1 MFKQF
6 YGMSFN
12 PFDKGL
18 QEKDAY
24 LSKDLKE
31 MISRLEYLDKTRGIG
46 VFTATSG
53 SGKTFALRCFNKK
66 LNANLTKVIY
76 LSFSTITTTEFYRQ
90 LSLSLGL
97 EASAKKSDMFK
108 NIQEYMDNM
117 LNDKRIHYIIA
128 LDEAQYLNNDIL
140 KDFKMLMN
148 FYMDSKDCFSLVL
161 MGQPVLNNILEK
173 QIHESLKQ
181 RIVINYEFVGLSEL
195 EIKEY
200 IDSRLSL
207 VEASNKIIDD
217 NAIKAL
223 HGCCSGSIRKL
234 NSIITKA
241 LLIGAQHQKTSIDTD
256 IVMAASNEL
265 SLR

>member
-1 MFKQF
+1 
-6 YGMSFN
+6 
-12 PFDKGL
+12 
-18 QEKDAY
+18 
-24 LSKDLKE
+24 
-31 MISRLEYLDKTRGIG
+31 
-46 VFTATSG
+46 
-53 SGKTFALRCFNKK
+53 
-66 LNANLTKVIY
+66 
-76 LSFSTITTTEFYRQ
+76 
-90 LSLSLGL
+90 
-97 EASAKKSDMFK
+97 
-108 NIQEYMDNM
+108 M